1 MFCCQ
6 HFYPFEYFF
15 RTFKFTIVQERFS
28 HIQCIVLKIVSGN
41 SYLSDD
47 LFFAALSCEELS
59 LLSRSFSILY
69 ELVRCNGLHLPD
81 LFRNRCR
88 TLLCLCMRSDW
99 LLRYRPVPGV
109 RARKRSAG
117 CSYRVLP
124 ADCSAG
130 KVRFVFIICIISP
143 ATYHYMGLMCF
154 FIQCQCLRNIE
165 KRFCPLAFGN
175 GKGMSAVT
183 FSMVRITFLKSILP

>member
-15 RTFKFTIVQERFS
+15 RTFKFTIVQERFPIS
-28 HIQCIVLKIVSGN
+28 NALFSK
-41 SYLSDD
+41 LSPATPICPMIC
-47 LFFAALSCEELS
+47 F
-59 LLSRSFSILY
+59 LLHSVVRNLVCCHAVFSILY

-81 LFRNRCR
+81 QFRNRCR
-88 TLLCLCMRSDW
+88 TLLCLCMKSDW
-99 LLRYRPVPGV
+99 LLRYRPAPGV

-130 KVRFVFIICIISP
+130 KVRFVF
-143 ATYHYMGLMCF
+143 HYMHYIPGYLSLHGLDVF
-154 FIQCQCLRNIE
+154 LYSVS
-165 KRFCPLAFGN
+165 
-175 GKGMSAVT
+175 MS
-183 FSMVRITFLKSILP
+183 

>member
-81 LFRNRCR
+81 QFRNRCR
-88 TLLCLCMRSDW
+88 TLLCLCMKSDW
-99 LLRYRPVPGV
+99 LLRYRPAPGV

-130 KVRFVFIICIISP
+130 KVRFVF
-143 ATYHYMGLMCF
+143 HYMHYIPGYLSLHGLDVF
-154 FIQCQCLRNIE
+154 LYSVS
-165 KRFCPLAFGN
+165 
-175 GKGMSAVT
+175 MS
-183 FSMVRITFLKSILP
+183 